1 MLSVNNISKS
11 FSKNKVLSNVSFSL
25 DKGKILG
32 ILGPNGAGKT
42 TLLKTLARLNDPDT
56 GEILIDGIPIK
67 ESKEI
72 IGYVPQEIALFDEL
86 TVYDNLLCWSKLPK
100 KKAKQKAEQLIEDF
114 NLEKLYKKS
123 VRTLSG
129 GMIRRT
135 NIAVALLN
143 DPSILIMDEALVG
156 IDIEQREYIIMML
169 NRLANNGI
177 TQVISSHYA
186 GEILPLVEKFMI
198 LKNGSVKTIVHS
210 EELTKKNNIDN
221 DILTILNN

>member
-1 MLSVNNISKS
+1 MLSVSDLSKS
-11 FSKNKVLSNVSFSL
+11 YSKNKVLCNVSFSL

-42 TLLKTLARLNDPDT
+42 TLLKTLARLNNPDT
-56 GEILIDGIPIK
+56 GEILIDDIPIK

-129 GMIRRT
+129 GMKRRT